1 MASPTPPPVETP
13 SPEGTGVL
21 EFLGAQIASLAA
33 QVTEID
39 QRMTS
44 VESGSPSRPVEVH
57 LTPET
62 VAQIAEA
69 LAVLQAAGSQAL
81 DDVFKS
87 ATDDLTEALSGL
99 VRAEISRSLSDA
111 GYSVDVIE
119 VAEPDVATDL
129 VEEPDVATDLVAE
142 PDVATDLVE
151 ADEDDQAEEDLT
163 GHDLREVEPVAASVR
178 SGPEPA
184 AMPSIVASLA
194 ASSTG
199 VAGRTEAAY
208 ESIREASSGFGDDD
222 DDDVDDDDVDDDD
235 EDLVVDADRAP
246 HSLAELDD
254 PFLDALIR
262 KEPLS
267 A

>member
-13 SPEGTGVL
+13 STEGAAVL
-21 EFLGAQIASLAA
+21 ERLGAQIASLAA

-39 QRMTS
+39 HRMTS
-44 VESGSPSRPVEVH
+44 VESGSPSRPVEVQ
-57 LTPET
+57 LSPET
-62 VAQIAEA
+62 VAQIVETLAE
-69 LAVLQAAGSQAL
+69 LQAAGTQAL

-119 VAEPDVATDL
+119 AVEPDIALEPFPASTGATAGT
-129 VEEPDVATDLVAE
+129 VE
-142 PDVATDLVE
+142 VE
-151 ADEDDQAEEDLT
+151 ADEDDQAEEDLI
-163 GHDLREVEPVAASVR
+163 GQDLPDVESVAASVR

-184 AMPSIVASLA
+184 AMPSIVTPLA
-194 ASSTG
+194 ASSAG
-199 VAGRTEAAY
+199 VAGRTEAAP
-208 ESIREASSGFGDDD
+208 ESIDAASIREASSGFGDDD
-222 DDDVDDDDVDDDD
+222 VDDDDVDD
-235 EDLVVDADRAP
+235 LVVDADRPPLA
-246 HSLAELDD
+246 LAELDD

>member
-1 MASPTPPPVETP
+1 MASPAPPPVETP
-13 SPEGTGVL
+13 SPEGEGLL
-21 EFLGAQIASLAA
+21 ERFGAQIASLAA

-44 VESGSPSRPVEVH
+44 VESGSPSRSLEVQ
-57 LTPET
+57 LTPQT

-69 LAVLQAAGSQAL
+69 LTALQAAGTQAL

-119 VAEPDVATDL
+119 AAEPDAAT
-129 VEEPDVATDLVAE
+129 VV
-142 PDVATDLVE
+142 VE
-151 ADEDDQAEEDLT
+151 ADEDDQAEEDLP
-163 GHDLREVEPVAASVR
+163 EVEPMAASVR

-184 AMPSIVASLA
+184 TMPSIVAPLA
-194 ASSTG
+194 AGSTG

-222 DDDVDDDDVDDDD
+222 VDDDD
-235 EDLVVDADRAP
+235 EDLVVDADRP
-246 HSLAELDD
+246 PLSLAELDD

>member
-13 SPEGTGVL
+13 GPEGEGLL
-21 EFLGAQIASLAA
+21 ERFGAQIASLAA

-44 VESGSPSRPVEVH
+44 VESGSPSRPVEVQ
-57 LTPET
+57 LSPET
-62 VAQIAEA
+62 VAQVAEA
-69 LAVLQAAGSQAL
+69 LAALQAAGSQAL

-119 VAEPDVATDL
+119 AAEPDAAT
-129 VEEPDVATDLVAE
+129 V
-142 PDVATDLVE
+142 LVE
-151 ADEDDQAEEDLT
+151 ADEDDPSEEDLA
-163 GHDLREVEPVAASVR
+163 GHDLPEVEPLAASVR
-178 SGPEPA
+178 SAPEPT
-184 AMPSIVASLA
+184 AMPSIVAPLA

-208 ESIREASSGFGDDD
+208 ESIREASSGF
-222 DDDVDDDDVDDDD
+222 DDDDVDDDD
-235 EDLVVDADRAP
+235 EDLVVDADRP
-246 HSLAELDD
+246 PLSLAELDD

-262 KEPLS
+262 REPLS

>member
-13 SPEGTGVL
+13 STEGTGVL
-21 EFLGAQIASLAA
+21 ERLGVQIASLAA

-39 QRMTS
+39 HRMTS
-44 VESGSPSRPVEVH
+44 VESGSPSRPVEVQ
-57 LTPET
+57 LSPET

-69 LAVLQAAGSQAL
+69 LAELQAAGTQAL

-119 VAEPDVATDL
+119 A
-129 VEEPDVATDLVAE
+129 EEPDIALEPFPASTGATAGTVE
-142 PDVATDLVE
+142 VE
-151 ADEDDQAEEDLT
+151 ADEDDQAEEDLI
-163 GHDLREVEPVAASVR
+163 GQDLPDVEPAAASVR

-184 AMPSIVASLA
+184 AMPSIVAPLA
-194 ASSTG
+194 ASSAG
-199 VAGRTEAAY
+199 VAGRTEAAP
-208 ESIREASSGFGDDD
+208 ESIDAASIREASSGFGDDD
-222 DDDVDDDDVDDDD
+222 VDDDDD
-235 EDLVVDADRAP
+235 EDVVIDADRTP
-246 HSLAELDD
+246 LVLAELDD
-254 PFLDALIR
+254 PFLEALIR